1 MKQNAK
7 SQKPKDEIF
16 KDSARDPKDWK
27 TKERVKSSGEVFTP
41 PELINQMLD
50 QVDTSLFQPGKTF
63 LEPSAGTGNMV
74 IEYLKRK
81 LEHGCTPTEAL
92 QDTFVVEYMEDNLEA
107 MRKRVLELCGRT
119 PEHEAIVNEQIVHAN
134 FLDELDTEDG
144 RRYPKWLR
152 SQMSIED
159 FFE

>member
-1 MKQNAK
+1 MKKAK
-7 SQKPKDEIF
+7 DQARTASDQITVERQKQ
-16 KDSARDPKDWK
+16 
-27 TKERVKSSGEVFTP
+27 TGEVFTP
-41 PELINQMLD
+41 AELINQMLD
-50 QVDTSLFQPGKTF
+50 QVDTSLFAPGKTF
-63 LEPSAGTGNMV
+63 LEPAAGDGNMV

-92 QDTFVVEYMEDNLEA
+92 QDTFAVEYMKDNLEA

-159 FFE
+159 FLE

>member
-1 MKQNAK
+1 MK
-7 SQKPKDEIF
+7 KDKTIF
-16 KDSARDPKDWK
+16 KDAARDPKDWK
-27 TKERVKSSGEVFTP
+27 SKDRVKSTGEVFTP
-41 PELINQMLD
+41 AELINQMLD
-50 QVDTSLFQPGKTF
+50 QVDPALFQPGKTF
-63 LEPSAGTGNMV
+63 LEPAAGDGNMV

-92 QDTFVVEYMEDNLEA
+92 QDTFAVEYMKDNLEA

-134 FLDELDTEDG
+134 FLDQFDTEDG
-144 RRYPKWLR
+144 RKYPAWLK

-159 FFE
+159 FFV

>member
-1 MKQNAK
+1 MKRNN
-7 SQKPKDEIF
+7 EELF

-41 PELINQMLD
+41 PELINKMLD
-50 QVDTSLFQPGKTF
+50 QVDPILFKPGMTF
-63 LEPSAGTGNMV
+63 LEPAAGDGNMV

-81 LEHGCTPTEAL
+81 IEHGCSPTEAL
-92 QDTFVVEYMEDNLEA
+92 QDTFAVEYMKDNLEA
-107 MRKRVLELCGRT
+107 MKNRVLDLCGQT

-144 RRYPKWLR
+144 RCYPHWLK
-152 SQMSIED
+152 SGISLDQ